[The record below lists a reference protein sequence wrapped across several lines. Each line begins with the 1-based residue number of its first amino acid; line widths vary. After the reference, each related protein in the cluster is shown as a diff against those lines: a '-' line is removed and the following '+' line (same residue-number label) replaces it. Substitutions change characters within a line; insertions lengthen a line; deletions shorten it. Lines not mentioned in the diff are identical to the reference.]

1 MVNGEDVQSPE
12 LMVHNFHGSTTLN
25 MNNLRVCSNV
35 YSSFLSLLCTMHD
48 YYVIYQPP
56 AGWWF
61 GTFLCSHILGMSSS
75 QLTKSYFSEGLAQP
89 PTSNC
94 TVYINTETYGKLWK
108 ITIFN
113 GNITIFNRKT
123 MENHH
128 F

>member
-1 MVNGEDVQSPE
+1 MVDIKVVDIRIYIHIYIIIYIYVY
-12 LMVHNFHGSTTLN
+12 LVGSLEHC
-25 MNNLRVCSNV
+25 L
-35 YSSFLSLLCTMHD
+35 F
-48 YYVIYQPP
+48 
-56 AGWWF
+56 F
-61 GTFLCSHILGMSSS
+61 HILGMSSS
-75 QLTKSYFSEGLAQP
+75 QLTKSYFPEGLAQP